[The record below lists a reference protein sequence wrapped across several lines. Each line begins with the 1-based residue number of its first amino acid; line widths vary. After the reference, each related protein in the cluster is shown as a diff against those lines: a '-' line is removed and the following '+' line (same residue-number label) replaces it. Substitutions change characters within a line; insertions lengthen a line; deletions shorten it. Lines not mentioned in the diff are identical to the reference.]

1 MFKTIVSDEWMRGVA
16 NISYSMTLIL
26 RPGDNDP
33 DISYGYTL
41 PEQSKSNASQR
52 FIF

>member
-1 MFKTIVSDEWMRGVA
+1 MLKIKVSDDWMRGVA

-33 DISYGYTL
+33 DVSYGYTL
-41 PEQSKSNASQR
+41 PEPSKTSAL
-52 FIF
+52 